1 MNLLWQQQLSIKKLC
16 VVKTRLNIWLFYSNL
31 KFNFWTKFLIF
42 KIIIYS
48 EPARLKDF
56 KNIQQSY
63 FWLRDAK
70 NIFKKLVRSESCR
83 LAWFT
88 VRITDCFSFH
98 FNAFVLFLRTTL
110 YVSDLSNYLSISE
123 PILDNNF
130 NCFACL

>member
-16 VVKTRLNIWLFYSNL
+16 VVKTRLNIWLLYSNL
-31 KFNFWTKFLIF
+31 KVNFYTKFLIL
-42 KIIIYS
+42 KIIIFS

-56 KNIQQSY
+56 NNIQQSY
-63 FWLRDAK
+63 FWLKDAK
-70 NIFKKLVRSESCR
+70 NIFKKLVRSKSCR

-98 FNAFVLFLRTTL
+98 FNAFVLFLWTNL
-110 YVSDLSNYLSISE
+110 YVYDLPNYLSTSK
-123 PILDNNF
+123 PILYNNF